1 MKALIVIDIDESH
14 LFKES
19 NDLFERLQGYEC
31 ELKPIPEKRVLPHE
45 MVDYTN
51 YGEEPWFTD
60 GWNACIEEILK

>member
-14 LFKES
+14 LLKES

-31 ELKPIPEKRVLPHE
+31 ELKPMPEKK
-45 MVDYTN
+45 
-51 YGEEPWFTD
+51 EEACRMEESLMNA